1 MTNSNP
7 FYDCGRGR
15 QGHQVGRPCP
25 PEFGGIGSRSA
36 CINAMC
42 KRGEAGELKDV
53 HVHHLHTE
61 GPAPY
66 ADPKFE
72 GVFQLDSLLRGCERP
87 QGNAERLCRL
97 HSDFLE
103 RDTASVP
110 LRSRSV
116 QRGDDPGLPA
126 RQTRLRIARNLRRRH
141 AGGRGVRRLCD
152 RRGEQIRSARLRSG
166 HDPLRRRSTSSCRT
180 TPR

>member
-1 MTNSNP
+1 MTNPIHFTTAEEAVKVIKSG
-7 FYDCGRGR
+7 D
-15 QGHQVGRPCP
+15 HVHL
-25 PEFGGIGSRSA
+25 SSVASA
-36 CINAMC
+36 PQCLINAMC

-53 HVHHLHTE
+53 HVHH
-61 GPAPY
+61 PAHGGSRSLRRSEIRRRIP
-66 ADPKFE
+66 AR
-72 GVFQLDSLLRGCERP
+72 LLLRGCERP
-87 QGNAERLCRL
+87 QGNPERLCRL

-141 AGGRGVRRLCD
+141 AGGRGMRRLCD
-152 RRGEQIRSARLRSG
+152 RRGEQIRSARLRS
-166 HDPLRRRSTSSCRT
+166 P
-180 TPR
+180 